1 MSVKQSA
8 AAGPASWG
16 ELFQGENAAYTLMVM
31 MGVMMYSLQILI
43 VVTMMPT
50 VVRDLG
56 GSSYYVWASMLY
68 QIGAIVGSASVGPV
82 WARTGGRGAFL
93 AAGAVFAAGT
103 LVCAMS
109 ADMLVLIIGRS
120 VQGYGG
126 GLIIGGT
133 MGFVSRVYA
142 PNVRTRILAVYQGF
156 WSVCALIG
164 PFVGGV
170 FAEIGWWR
178 GAFWAFLPLIA
189 IFCGVAWLK
198 VPKTLTQAGGGSR
211 FPFLRIA
218 LLALG
223 VLGVAES
230 GQIAL
235 LAGRVALLV
244 VSVGSIAM
252 AFVVDARAKDRM
264 FPSRPLSLSNP
275 VGMGYWI
282 LIIVGVAQSS
292 VTILLPLVLQV
303 VYEVTPLLVGMT
315 NMINSTS
322 WTIGTF
328 IVAGWTGS
336 RERLA
341 MRSGPVFMLLAVVG
355 FLCAIYGS
363 SLALI
368 LIACFFLGFGVGVH
382 HVHLSSR
389 TMEGALK
396 GEETVT
402 ASSMSMIRSLGQA
415 MGTAI
420 AGMVANMAGLGGG
433 VDAATVSNAV
443 TAVFAWAILPVSFA
457 LWLIVRL
464 SALPAKTGKVEEV

>member
-1 MSVKQSA
+1 M
-8 AAGPASWG
+8 
-16 ELFQGENAAYTLMVM
+16 
-31 MGVMMYSLQILI
+31 
-43 VVTMMPT
+43 
-50 VVRDLG
+50 
-56 GSSYYVWASMLY
+56 
-68 QIGAIVGSASVGPV
+68 
-82 WARTGGRGAFL
+82 
-93 AAGAVFAAGT
+93 
-103 LVCAMS
+103 
-109 ADMLVLIIGRS
+109 
-120 VQGYGG
+120 
-126 GLIIGGT
+126 
-133 MGFVSRVYA
+133 
-142 PNVRTRILAVYQGF
+142 
-156 WSVCALIG
+156 
-164 PFVGGV
+164 
-170 FAEIGWWR
+170 
-178 GAFWAFLPLIA
+178 
-189 IFCGVAWLK
+189 
-198 VPKTLTQAGGGSR
+198 
-211 FPFLRIA
+211 
-218 LLALG
+218 
-223 VLGVAES
+223 
-230 GQIAL
+230 
-235 LAGRVALLV
+235 
-244 VSVGSIAM
+244 
-252 AFVVDARAKDRM
+252 
-264 FPSRPLSLSNP
+264 
-275 VGMGYWI
+275 
-282 LIIVGVAQSS
+282 AQSS

-368 LIACFFLGFGVGVH
+368 LIACFLLGFGVGVH

-443 TAVFAWAILPVSFA
+443 IAVFAWAILPVSFA

-464 SALPAKTGKVEEV
+464 SALPAKTGRVEEV

>member
-1 MSVKQSA
+1 MSVTKPA

-16 ELFQGENAAYTLMVM
+16 ELFQGANAAYTLMVM

-43 VVTMMPT
+43 VVTIMPT
-50 VVRDLG
+50 VVADLG

-82 WARTGGRGAFL
+82 WARTGGRGAFV
-93 AAGAVFAAGT
+93 AAGVVFAAGT
-103 LVCAMS
+103 LLCAM
-109 ADMLVLIIGRS
+109 AGDMLWLVIGRG

-164 PFVGGV
+164 PMVGGA

-178 GAFWAFLPLIA
+178 GAFWAFLPFIVL
-189 IFCGVAWLK
+189 FCLVAWWK
-198 VPKTLTQAGGGSR
+198 VPRSLTQAGGDSR

-230 GQIAL
+230 GQIAS
-235 LAGRVALLV
+235 LAGRAALLM

-252 AFVVDARAKDRM
+252 TFVVDARAEQRM

-282 LIIVGVAQSS
+282 LIIVGSAQAAI
-292 VTILLPLVLQV
+292 TILLPLVLQV

-336 RERLA
+336 RERVA
-341 MRSGPVFMLLAVVG
+341 MRSGPVFMLLAVG
-355 FLCAIYGS
+355 CFLSAIHGS

-368 LIACFFLGFGVGVH
+368 LFACFFLGFGVGVH

-389 TMEGALK
+389 IMEGALK

-420 AGMVANMAGLGGG
+420 AGMVANMAGLGSS
-433 VDAATVSNAV
+433 VDPATVSHAV
-443 TAVFAWAILPVSFA
+443 TAVFAWAILPVAFA

-464 SALPAKTGKVEEV
+464 SALPARGGQGKGH